1 MLLMQETDMHTTTS
15 LLKCQNFP
23 GEYPWRSENEGEI
36 NYVKKKK
43 NRGQALKAVE
53 AACAKAPR

>member
-43 NRGQALKAVE
+43 IEDKH
-53 AACAKAPR
+53 